1 MKKLL
6 KGGRVVDPANGI
18 DGVHDVLI
26 DGDRIARVGR
36 DLPVDGATVV
46 EIPAGFVV
54 CPGFIDMH
62 VHLREPGQEH
72 KETVATGTASAVA
85 GGFTAVACM
94 PNTVAG
100 QRQRERH
107 VADPGEGARRPD
119 LARVYPIG
127 AVSKGSKGELLADI
141 AELKQAGCV
150 AITDDGHPVATALLL
165 RRALEYA
172 GMFGMPVIE
181 HCEDQSLKGDGVAHE
196 GFHAASLGLR
206 GIPGAAE
213 ALGAER
219 GILLSELTGSAF
231 HVAHMSARASLRAVR
246 KGKENGVRVTCEVAP
261 HHFTLTDEALAAPIP
276 YDTNTKMNPP
286 LREAADRD
294 AMLAGI
300 ADGTVDAIATDHAPH
315 HYDEKNVEFDRAP
328 FGIVGLET
336 AVSLSLDRL
345 VHAGLIRLP
354 RLVELMSINPA
365 RILRVPGGVAVGGR
379 AGGHHDPGARSPRAR
394 AGRATAVAV
403 EEHAVRRLGAPRRRR
418 SHGRRRAYAVRQS
431 RRIRW
436 DMTDGKHSNRS
447 RAGDRCPGDPRDDQG
462 ARRIRAAHP

>member
-1 MKKLL
+1 MKTLL
-6 KGGRVVDPANGI
+6 KGGRVIDPVNGI
-18 DGVHDVLI
+18 DGVRDVLI
-26 DGDRIARVGR
+26 DGERIARVGR
-36 DLPVDGATVV
+36 DLPVNGATVV
-46 EIPAGFVV
+46 ELPSGLVV

-94 PNTVAG
+94 PNTSPVNDNANVTSLILTKAAEA
-100 QRQRERH
+100 RQAH
-107 VADPGEGARRPD
+107 
-119 LARVYPIG
+119 VYPIG

-141 AELKQAGCV
+141 AELKEAGCV

-172 GMFGMPVIE
+172 AMFGMPVIE
-181 HCEDQSLKGDGVAHE
+181 HCEDPSLKGDGVAHE

-231 HVAHMSARASLRAVR
+231 HVAHMSARASMRAVR
-246 KGKENGVRVTCEVAP
+246 KGKETGVRVTCEVAP
-261 HHFTLTDEALAAPIP
+261 HHFTLTDEALGAPIP
-276 YDTNTKMNPP
+276 YDTNVKMNPP
-286 LREAADRD
+286 LREIADRD

-300 ADGTVDAIATDHAPH
+300 ADGTVDVIATAHAPH

-345 VHAGLIRLP
+345 VHTGLIRLP
-354 RLVELMSINPA
+354 RLVELMSTNPA
-365 RILRVPGGVAVGGR
+365 RILRVPGGSLSEGAPADITIIAPDLRVRVNASAMRSRSKNTPFDGWELRGGVAATMVGGR
-379 AGGHHDPGARSPRAR
+379 TLFVNPD
-394 AGRATAVAV
+394 TAV
-403 EEHAVRRLGAPRRRR
+403 G
-418 SHGRRRAYAVRQS
+418 
-431 RRIRW
+431 
-436 DMTDGKHSNRS
+436 M
-447 RAGDRCPGDPRDDQG
+447 
-462 ARRIRAAHP
+462 

>member
-6 KGGRVVDPANGI
+6 RGGRVVDPVNGL
-18 DGVHDVLI
+18 DGTFDVLI

-36 DLPVDGATVV
+36 DLPVDGAQVV
-46 EIPAGFVV
+46 EIPAGLVI
-54 CPGFIDMH
+54 CPGLIDMH

-72 KETVATGTASAVA
+72 KETVATGTAAAVA

-94 PNTVAG
+94 PNTVPVNDSAN
-100 QRQRERH
+100 
-107 VADPGEGARRPD
+107 VTSLILARAAEAN

-181 HCEDQSLKGDGVAHE
+181 HCEDPSLKGDGVAHE
-196 GFHAASLGLR
+196 GFHASTLGLR

-219 GILLSELTGSAF
+219 GILLAELTGSHF
-231 HVAHMSARASLRAVR
+231 HVAHMSARGSMRAVR
-246 KGKENGVRVTCEVAP
+246 KGKEAGIRVTCEVAP
-261 HHFTLTDEALAAPIP
+261 HHFTLTDESLAVPIP

-300 ADGTVDAIATDHAPH
+300 ADGTVDVIATDHAPH
-315 HYDEKNVEFDRAP
+315 HYDEKQVEFDRAP

-336 AVSLSLDRL
+336 AVPLTLDRL
-345 VHAGLIRLP
+345 LHSGLVRLP
-354 RLVELMSINPA
+354 RIVELLSVNPA
-365 RILRVPGGVAVGGR
+365 RILRIEGGSLAEGRPADITILAPDLKVRIDARALRSRSRNTPFDGWELRGGVAATIVGGR
-379 AGGHHDPGARSPRAR
+379 TLFNNSETG
-394 AGRATAVAV
+394 
-403 EEHAVRRLGAPRRRR
+403 L
-418 SHGRRRAYAVRQS
+418 
-431 RRIRW
+431 
-436 DMTDGKHSNRS
+436 KL
-447 RAGDRCPGDPRDDQG
+447 
-462 ARRIRAAHP
+462 